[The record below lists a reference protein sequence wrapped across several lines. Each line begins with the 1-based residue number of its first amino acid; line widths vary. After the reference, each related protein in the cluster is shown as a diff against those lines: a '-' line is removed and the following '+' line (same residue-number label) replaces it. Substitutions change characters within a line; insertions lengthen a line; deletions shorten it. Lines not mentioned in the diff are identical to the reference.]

1 MRRKGKNM
9 SKMGR
14 PSRRNFLL
22 AGALGGLCLTLPGL
36 LRGQGSGHSA
46 RARSAILIWLNG
58 GLTHHDTFDP
68 KPDAVAEVRGDMG
81 TIATSVAGV
90 RFADSLPHLARAM
103 RHLAVLRSVTHP
115 NSAHDAGQA
124 HMLSGYNFAT

>member
-1 MRRKGKNM
+1 MTTHLR
-9 SKMGR
+9 
-14 PSRRNFLL
+14 SRRSFLL
-22 AGALGGLCLTLPGL
+22 AGVLGGLGVTLPGF
-36 LRGQGSGHSA
+36 LRRAQGAEHSV

-68 KPDAVAEVRGDMG
+68 KPDAVAEVRGALG

-90 RFADSLPHLARAM
+90 RFADSIPQLARQM
-103 RHLAVLRSVTHP
+103 RHLTLIRSVTHP

-124 HMLSGYNFAT
+124 HML